1 MMAAMIMQHALITMA
16 PTFVFAIMDLQ
27 EMDLIAQVTNENV
40 ILLISIYKVL
50 KWFVLIRNLI
60 KECDYIS

>member
-40 ILLISIYKVL
+40 ILLISIYKVF
-50 KWFVLIRNLI
+50 K
-60 KECDYIS
+60 